1 MSDDSSASDR
11 SGGNSRFSVSCR
23 VPVSR
28 ERLFA
33 YHQAPGALERL
44 IPPWEKVRLE
54 SSDRSL
60 EPGSRVVLRTNLGP
74 IPLRWVA
81 EHGAYDP
88 PRRFE
93 DSQLSGPFAH
103 WHHVHRF
110 EPASMEDGSRKAVS
124 SVTVGGA
131 ADRMGGA
138 RESALFD
145 EVDYRLP
152 GGWLGSAVA
161 GGWVRRQ
168 LESMFRYRHRVTR
181 DDLSLFERYRL
192 PPLTVAVS
200 GATGLVGS
208 QLCGL
213 LGLAGHQVIRLVRD
227 PSQASDDARSL
238 RTLTADR
245 ESSCISTT
253 GGMADAKSPRVAVWS
268 SSAEAARL
276 NGIDAVVH
284 LAGKSIGEG
293 RWSAATKREI
303 AESRVWP
310 TRQLCESLAR
320 LPQPPQALLCASAI
334 GIYGNR
340 GDEWMDESSAPG
352 HDFLADVG
360 TAWEDACQPAVE
372 AGIRVVHLRF
382 GIVLSPRGGALAK
395 LLLPFKLGLGG
406 RLGSGRQ
413 WWSWI
418 GIDDAISAIYH
429 CLATP
434 QLNGPVNLVTPHPA
448 TNAEFTRALGQVL
461 RRPALLPAPAFA
473 LRLALGE
480 MADALLLSSTRVRP
494 NRLQETG
501 FVFRDS
507 DLVNC
512 LSHLLGRS
520 RR

>member
-1 MSDDSSASDR
+1 MSGSSSTSDR
-11 SGGNSRFSVSCR
+11 SGGNSRFEASCR
-23 VPVSR
+23 VPVTR
-28 ERLFA
+28 EQLFA
-33 YHQAPGALERL
+33 YHEAPGALERL
-44 IPPWEKVRLE
+44 IPPWENVRLE

-60 EPGSRVVLRTNLGP
+60 APGSRVVLRTNLGP

-81 EHGAYDP
+81 VHGDYDP

-93 DSQLSGPFAH
+93 DTQSSGPFAH

-110 EPASMEDGSRKAVS
+110 EQAENLESSSNSPSPSSASGSG
-124 SVTVGGA
+124 T
-131 ADRMGGA
+131 
-138 RESALFD
+138 ESELFD

-152 GGWLGSAVA
+152 GGWIGNAVA

-168 LESMFRYRHRVTR
+168 LEAMFRYRHRVTH
-181 DDLSLFERYRL
+181 DDLALFQRYRL

-208 QLCGL
+208 QLSGL
-213 LGLAGHQVIRLVRD
+213 LGLAGHQVIRLVRA
-227 PSQASDDARSL
+227 PSQSSLGLSTSNRASGGGEANAAR
-238 RTLTADR
+238 AV
-245 ESSCISTT
+245 
-253 GGMADAKSPRVAVWS
+253 AHAASPAVAVWS

-310 TRQLCESLAR
+310 TRQLCESLAQ
-320 LPQPPQALLCASAI
+320 LPQPPKALLCASAI

-340 GDEWMDESSAPG
+340 GDEWLDESSSAG

-360 TAWEDACQPAVE
+360 TAWEDACQPAVD

-382 GIVLSPRGGALAK
+382 GLVLSPRGGALAK
-395 LLLPFKLGLGG
+395 LLLPVKLGLGG
-406 RLGSGRQ
+406 PLGNGRQ

-418 GIDDAISAIYH
+418 GIDDVISAIYH
-429 CLATP
+429 ILATP
-434 QLNGPVNLVTPHPA
+434 QLNGPVNLVAPHPA
-448 TNAEFTRALGQVL
+448 TNADFTRSLGRVL
-461 RRPALLPAPAFA
+461 RRPTLFPAPAFA

-501 FVFRDS
+501 YEFRDT
-507 DLVNC
+507 DLANC

>member
-1 MSDDSSASDR
+1 MSDGSAASDR
-11 SGGNSRFSVSCR
+11 SGATSRFEASCR

-33 YHQAPGALERL
+33 YHQSPGALERL
-44 IPPWEKVRLE
+44 IPPWEAVRLE

-93 DSQLSGPFAH
+93 DSQLRGPFAY

-110 EPASMEDGSRKAVS
+110 EQAGLTDDSPASALNCPPRE
-124 SVTVGGA
+124 A
-131 ADRMGGA
+131 ADRPSVTPGA
-138 RESALFD
+138 ELFD

-161 GGWVRRQ
+161 DRWVRGK
-168 LESMFRYRHRVTR
+168 LEAMFRYRHRVTR
-181 DDLSLFERYRL
+181 DDLVLFERYRL

-213 LGLAGHQVIRLVRD
+213 LGLAGHSVIRLVRD
-227 PSQASDDARSL
+227 STRAAEGAASPP
-238 RTLTADR
+238 T
-245 ESSCISTT
+245 
-253 GGMADAKSPRVAVWS
+253 PRVAVWS
-268 SSAEAARL
+268 GEAEAERL

-293 RWSAATKREI
+293 RWTAALKREI
-303 AESRVWP
+303 AESRVGP
-310 TRQLCESLAR
+310 TRQLCEALAR
-320 LPQPPQALLCASAI
+320 LSQPPKALLCASAI

-340 GDEWMDESSAPG
+340 GDEWVDEGSTPG
-352 HDFLADVG
+352 DDFLADVG
-360 TAWEDACQPAVE
+360 MAWEDACQPAVE

-406 RLGSGRQ
+406 PLGSGQQ

-418 GIDDAISAIYH
+418 GIDDAVSAIYH
-429 CLATP
+429 ALATP
-434 QLNGPVNLVTPHPA
+434 QLNGPVNLVAPQPV
-448 TNAEFTRALGQVL
+448 TNAEFTRALGRVL

-480 MADALLLSSTRVRP
+480 MADALLLSSARVRP

-501 FVFRDS
+501 FEFRDS
-507 DLVNC
+507 DVVSC

>member
-1 MSDDSSASDR
+1 MSDSSSTSDR
-11 SGGNSRFSVSCR
+11 SGGNSRFQASCR
-23 VPVSR
+23 VPVTR
-28 ERLFA
+28 EQLFG
-33 YHQAPGALERL
+33 YHEAPGALERL
-44 IPPWEKVRLE
+44 IPPWENMRLE

-60 EPGSRVVLRTNLGP
+60 APGSRVVLRTNLGP

-81 EHGAYDP
+81 VHGDYDP

-93 DSQLSGPFAH
+93 DTQLSGPFAH

-110 EPASMEDGSRKAVS
+110 EQAGPLESPSPPSASGF
-124 SVTVGGA
+124 GP
-131 ADRMGGA
+131 
-138 RESALFD
+138 ESESELFD

-152 GGWLGSAVA
+152 GGWIGNAVA

-168 LESMFRYRHRVTR
+168 LDAMFRYRHRVTH
-181 DDLSLFERYRL
+181 DDLALFQRYRL

-208 QLCGL
+208 QLSGL
-213 LGLAGHQVIRLVRD
+213 LGLAGHQVIRLVRA
-227 PSQASDDARSL
+227 PSQSSLGLSTSNRAAGVGEANAANSMTHAASPA
-238 RTLTADR
+238 
-245 ESSCISTT
+245 
-253 GGMADAKSPRVAVWS
+253 VAAWS
-268 SSAEAARL
+268 SAAEAARL

-310 TRQLCESLAR
+310 TRQLCESLAQ
-320 LPQPPQALLCASAI
+320 LPQPPKALLCASAI

-340 GDEWMDESSAPG
+340 GDEWLDESSSAG
-352 HDFLADVG
+352 NDFLADVG
-360 TAWEDACQPAVE
+360 TAWEDACQPAVD

-382 GIVLSPRGGALAK
+382 GLVLSPRGGALAK
-395 LLLPFKLGLGG
+395 LLLPVKFGLGG
-406 RLGSGRQ
+406 RLGNGRQ

-418 GIDDAISAIYH
+418 GIDDVISAIYH
-429 CLATP
+429 ILATP
-434 QLNGPVNLVTPHPA
+434 QLNGPVNLVAPHPA
-448 TNAEFTRALGQVL
+448 TNADFTRSLGRVL
-461 RRPALLPAPAFA
+461 RRPTLFPAPAFA

-494 NRLQETG
+494 SRLQETG
-501 FVFRDS
+501 YVFRDTN
-507 DLVNC
+507 LVNC